1 MINRLKLLIVLNE
14 VMLFLGC
21 GKCMMMVN
29 DDDY

>member
-1 MINRLKLLIVLNE
+1 LLIVLNE